1 MSCDNFLRVSKDVC
15 FRHPSFESKPA
26 RLNEMSEEQDVTKVL
41 RELSEGDCDAPARL
55 MPLVYN
61 ELRKLSQG
69 YLLAERP
76 DHTLQA
82 TALVHEA
89 YIRLVDWENVT
100 WQNRAHFFAV
110 AAQVMRRIL
119 VDHARERNALKR
131 GGGATKLSLDQ
142 AISFAQERE
151 VDLVA
156 LDDALH
162 SLALLDDEQSRIVE
176 LRFFGGL
183 TIEETAEA
191 LHISPATVKR
201 EWTLAKAW
209 LHKTIVRGV

>member
-1 MSCDNFLRVSKDVC
+1 MPQA
-15 FRHPSFESKPA
+15 H
-26 RLNEMSEEQDVTKVL
+26 DVTQVL
-41 RELSEGDCDAPARL
+41 RELSDGDQHAPARL
-55 MPLVYN
+55 MPLVYD

-69 YLLAERP
+69 YLQDERR

-119 VDHARERNALKR
+119 VDHARERSAQKR
-131 GGGATKLSLDQ
+131 GGGMPKLSLDE
-142 AISFAQERE
+142 AVSFAQERE

-156 LDDALH
+156 LDDALK
-162 SLALLDDEQSRIVE
+162 SLAQLDETQSKIVE

-191 LHISPATVKR
+191 LGISPATVKR

-209 LHKTIVRGV
+209 LHKTIVRGA